1 MAQGPRERLLTS
13 AIALMCE
20 RGVHATGLTELL
32 QHSGTARG
40 SIYQHFPGGKSDLME
55 QATYAAGRFISRLIT
70 SLLETKSPDE
80 ALVGLIDYWIY
91 ELQSS
96 DYSRGCPILAAAQ
109 SGAGEPAI
117 QAAAAAVFNDWAD
130 QVTEALA
137 GLGVSRAQAQPLA
150 SLAISSI
157 EGAITQSRARR
168 STQPLEDLKAVLVPL
183 TQHTLAAAA

>member
-91 ELQSS
+91 ELESS
-96 DYSRGCPILAAAQ
+96 DYIRGCPILAAAQ
-109 SGAGEPAI
+109 SGASEPAI
-117 QAAAAAVFNDWAD
+117 QAAAASVFHDWAD
-130 QVTEALA
+130 QVTEALV
-137 GLGVSRAQAQPLA
+137 GLDVSRAQAEPLA

-168 STQPLEDLKAVLVPL
+168 STQPLEDLKTVLVPL
-183 TQHTLAAAA
+183 TKHTLMTAA

>member
-91 ELQSS
+91 ELHSS

-117 QAAAAAVFNDWAD
+117 QAAAASVFNDWAD
-130 QVTEALA
+130 QVTEALV
-137 GLGVSRAQAQPLA
+137 GLGVSRAQAEPLA

-168 STQPLEDLKAVLVPL
+168 STQPLEDLKAVLAPL
-183 TQHTLAAAA
+183 TKHTLAAAA